1 MINKVVFASAGF
13 LFLALSSLSAQA
25 AGGCGYGFA
34 RGPMGG
40 CVRAGVGVVAPGPV
54 VVAPRP
60 VVVAPRPVVVDR
72 PVVVGPRP
80 VVVDRPIVRIR

>member
-1 MINKVVFASAGF
+1 MVNKIIFASAGT
-13 LFLALSSLSAQA
+13 LFLALSSLNAQA

-40 CVRAGVGVVAPGPV
+40 CVRVGAAVVAPGPV

-60 VVVAPRPVVVDR
+60 VVVAPRPVIVGR

-80 VVVDRPIVRIR
+80 VVVGRPVVRIR

>member
-1 MINKVVFASAGF
+1 MIEKLLIASTG
-13 LFLALSSLSAQA
+13 LLGLALSSMSAQA

-40 CVRAGVGVVAPGPV
+40 CVRVGAGVVAPGPV

-60 VVVAPRPVVVDR
+60 VVVAPRPVIVRR